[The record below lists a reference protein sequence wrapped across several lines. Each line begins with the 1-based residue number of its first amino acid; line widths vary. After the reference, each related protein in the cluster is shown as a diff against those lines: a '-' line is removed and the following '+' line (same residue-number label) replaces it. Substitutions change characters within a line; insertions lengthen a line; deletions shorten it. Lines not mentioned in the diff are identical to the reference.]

1 MSGNLTE
8 HTVCQRRCAI
18 KIVMVETSW
27 LSEDMP
33 KYLPCRRNS
42 EDMSRHVCQKKRWN
56 SCQNWC
62 PRDFQ
67 HHKMMKM
74 IFVTFNN
81 YNVHIVRRYIN
92 MYIYIQLYF
101 QQYINTY
108 YYFLHTHAHI
118 YIYICGRPR
127 EKMRRMRCCFVN
139 RFFVVVGITRSNVI
153 FSVLKLEDTNWRM
166 ALVHL
171 GDPGHPVLKD
181 LYLDHH
187 VSNFFNPLFRTILR
201 TWENVLSANLEHPED
216 IYIYIHT

>member
-67 HHKMMKM
+67 HHKMMRM

-92 MYIYIQLYF
+92 MYIYIYNIF
-101 QQYINTY
+101 STVYKYILLFFAHTCTY
-108 YYFLHTHAHI
+108 I
-118 YIYICGRPR
+118 YIYLWQASWEDASHEVLLCQPIFCRGGDHPKQRH
-127 EKMRRMRCCFVN
+127 
-139 RFFVVVGITRSNVI
+139 FFRSEI
-153 FSVLKLEDTNWRM
+153 GGYKLED
-166 ALVHL
+166 
-171 GDPGHPVLKD
+171 GPGPPRWPWAPCVEGL
-181 LYLDHH
+181 
-187 VSNFFNPLFRTILR
+187 ILR
-201 TWENVLSANLEHPED
+201 PSCFQFFQPL
-216 IYIYIHT
+216 I

>member
-67 HHKMMKM
+67 HHKMMRM

-92 MYIYIQLYF
+92 MYIYIYTTIF
-101 QQYINTY
+101 STVYKYILL
-108 YYFLHTHAHI
+108 FFAHTCT
-118 YIYICGRPR
+118 YIYIFVAGLV
-127 EKMRRMRCCFVN
+127 RRCVAWGVALSTDFLSWWGSPEATS
-139 RFFVVVGITRSNVI
+139 FFP
-153 FSVLKLEDTNWRM
+153 FWNWRIQI
-166 ALVHL
+166 
-171 GDPGHPVLKD
+171 GGWPW
-181 LYLDHH
+181 
-187 VSNFFNPLFRTILR
+187 ST
-201 TWENVLSANLEHPED
+201 
-216 IYIYIHT
+216 